1 MIDVRALALATADTA
16 AFAMPP
22 NRPRRSERRSRRSRG
37 GAASLVHAI
46 RRQVALA
53 LTEAE
58 DAWRPR
64 VTRYPY

>member
-1 MIDVRALALATADTA
+1 MIDVRALALATADPA

-22 NRPRRSERRSRRSRG
+22 NRPGRSERRSRRSRG
-37 GAASLVHAI
+37 GAASLVHVI
-46 RRQVALA
+46 RREIALA
-53 LTEAE
+53 LAEAE